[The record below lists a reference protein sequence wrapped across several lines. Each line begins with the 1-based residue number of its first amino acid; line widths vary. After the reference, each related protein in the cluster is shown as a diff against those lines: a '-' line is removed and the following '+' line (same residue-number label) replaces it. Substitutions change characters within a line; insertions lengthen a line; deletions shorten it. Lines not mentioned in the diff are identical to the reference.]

1 MKAEL
6 STTATGVQLSLTA
19 FLIGAA
25 IGQVIF
31 GPWSDRVGR
40 LRPLLAGLVRF
51 LSASVA
57 TVLTAS
63 IELLVVARLLQG
75 IGGAAGM
82 VIGRAIILDHARDAA
97 AARALSLVM
106 LITGV
111 APVVAPLF
119 GGLLVGL
126 IGWREIGRAH
136 V

>member
-6 STTATGVQLSLTA
+6 ATTATGVQLSLTA

-40 LRPLLAGLVRF
+40 LRPLLAGLVLF
-51 LSASVA
+51 LAASVA

-75 IGGAAGM
+75 IGGAAGL
-82 VIGRAIILDHARDAA
+82 VIGRAIILDPARAAA
-97 AARALSLVM
+97 AARALGLVM
-106 LITGV
+106 LK
-111 APVVAPLF
+111 
-119 GGLLVGL
+119 
-126 IGWREIGRAH
+126 IGRASGR
-136 V
+136 